1 MYGEVAYNFTS
12 NGLPDNLVY
21 NVAFVVPLLP
31 QKYPPNQINLNIGLN
46 GNFITEVN
54 NNNLFVSSGIQWIVS
69 KTALFETGIQFPLI
83 EDVSDGQKTNYTLTL
98 GTRILIFK
106 ILK

>member
-1 MYGEVAYNFTS
+1 
-12 NGLPDNLVY
+12 
-21 NVAFVVPLLP
+21 
-31 QKYPPNQINLNIGLN
+31 LN